1 MSSTTRTVLAGS
13 SVERWRRELLLVP
26 PVAFA
31 VVFGAYALGLFA
43 IAGGVV
49 FLPGEATLAGLALAA
64 GLAVAGR
71 GLLLAWL
78 TVYAALLGSA
88 ADHYLLG
95 LSGRPFGERLVA
107 LLGPDGLAFYAVAAL
122 ALGTLAWG
130 AGRLVLWGV
139 ASTRGTSTASESN

>member
-13 SVERWRRELLLVP
+13 STGRWRHELLLVP
-26 PVAFA
+26 PVTFA
-31 VVFGAYALGLFA
+31 VVFGAYAFGIFD

-49 FLPGEATLAGLALAA
+49 FLPGEATLVGLALAA

-95 LSGRPFGERLVA
+95 LSGRPFAERLVA

-122 ALGTLAWG
+122 VLGTLAWG
-130 AGRLVLWGV
+130 GGRLAQLGV
-139 ASTRGTSTASESN
+139 AAARDVSAASESN